1 MGKQKQ
7 RQNKDIFIFRLRVAK
22 GIFLF
27 MFFIIFSF
35 LVKIQIVQS
44 EKYVRKEKKSEYK
57 RIVEPGQRGNIY
69 DRNGKILAM
78 SIPVYSV
85 SFDTWMIN
93 YKKKKDPSYPEKL
106 KKKLSE
112 ILGIEEE
119 EIEKKMEKPYS
130 MIKRELT
137 LEEYKKIKREKIEG
151 ITLTKKYKRVYPYG
165 NLASHILGCT
175 NIDEEGIEGIELYYN
190 GLLRGKE
197 GIYLV
202 LKDGSGKLIPSIR
215 KILIAG
221 QKGRD
226 IYLTIDANIQFIVE
240 EEIEKAWKKFNAK
253 SISAIVMNPENGEI
267 LAMANRPDF
276 DPNHPGKFPPSCRR
290 NRAITDL
297 FEPGSVFKI
306 VTATAV
312 IEENIFSPE
321 DIIQCENGKW
331 FVRNHYIHDVHPY
344 KKLTFEEVIIKSSNI
359 GTVKVAMKLGE
370 KKLYEYCK
378 KFGFGEKSGIDL
390 PGEIRG
396 ILRPLKMWSSYSITA
411 VPIGQEVGINSVQGI
426 RAMSVLANGGYL
438 VQPHILKEIKYRG
451 RKIHPFFSRK
461 RKKIVSERTVFIMD
475 RILEKVVSPEGT
487 APLAYIPGY
496 RICGKTGTAQK
507 AENGKYSMTK
517 FVASFIGFLLDNRD
531 KIIISINVDEPQPVH
546 YGGLVA
552 APIFRNIMLRIL
564 QYKNIPPDEKLK
576 EKEKIVWYSKNE
588 TERYH

>member
-1 MGKQKQ
+1 MEEQKQ
-7 RQNKDIFIFRLRVAK
+7 QQNKDIFIFRLRVAK

-44 EKYVRKEKKSEYK
+44 EKYAGKEKKAEYRK
-57 RIVEPGQRGNIY
+57 IVEPSQRGNIY

-93 YKKKKDPSYPEKL
+93 YKRKKDPSYPEKL

-119 EIEKKMEKPYS
+119 EIEKKMKKPYS

-175 NIDEEGIEGIELYYN
+175 NIDGEGIEGIELYYN
-190 GLLRGKE
+190 GLLRGQE
-197 GIYLV
+197 GVYLV

-221 QKGRD
+221 QKGKD

-240 EEIEKAWKKFNAK
+240 EEIEKGWKKFNAK
-253 SISAIVMNPENGEI
+253 SISAIVMNSENGEI

-276 DPNHPGKFPPSCRR
+276 DPNHPGKFPPSYRR
-290 NRAITDL
+290 NRAVTDL

-312 IEENIFSPE
+312 IEENVISPE
-321 DIIQCENGKW
+321 DIIECENGKW
-331 FVRNHYIHDVHPY
+331 FVRNHYIHDVHPH

-359 GTVKVAMKLGE
+359 GTVKAAMELGE
-370 KKLYEYCK
+370 KKLYEYCRR
-378 KFGFGEKSGIDL
+378 FGFGEKSGIDL
-390 PGEIRG
+390 PGEIKG
-396 ILRPLKMWSSYSITA
+396 ILRPLNMWSSYSITA

-426 RAMSVLANGGYL
+426 RAMAVLANGGYL
-438 VQPHILKEIKYRG
+438 VQPHLLKEIKYSS
-451 RKIHPFFSRK
+451 RKIQPSFSKK
-461 RKKIVSERTVFIMD
+461 REKIISERTAFVMEK
-475 RILEKVVSPEGT
+475 ILEKVVSPEGT

-507 AENGKYSMTK
+507 VENGKYSMTK

-531 KIIISINVDEPQPVH
+531 KIIISINVDEPQPIH

-576 EKEKIVWYSKNE
+576 GERKIVWYRKNE